1 MKVILINNQNKI
13 KLDLGLI
20 EKISIYISNKFDGDK
35 NCELNIIFAEK
46 EEIKRLNK
54 KYRNIDMET
63 DVLSFSYTE
72 NGDSDLFGF
81 CENAGGQKS
90 SSNVFTIGEV
100 IICPEVADDNVSRQ
114 KENWNL
120 NLEIILLVIHGILH
134 IYDYDHERIKDK
146 IDMENVQESILNDV
160 MSVYLF
166 DG

>member
-35 NCELNIIFAEK
+35 NCELNIIFAEE

-63 DVLSFSYTE
+63 DVLSFSYTG

-81 CENAGGQKS
+81 CESLGGQKG
-90 SSNVFTIGEV
+90 SSNVFTIGEI
-100 IICPEVADDNVSRQ
+100 IICPEVAEDNVSRQ

-120 NLEIILLVIHGILH
+120 NLEIILLIIHGILH
-134 IYDYDHERIKDK
+134 IYDYDHEKRKDK
-146 IDMENVQESILNDV
+146 IDMENVQESILNDAR
-160 MSVYLF
+160 SIFRL
-166 DG
+166 

>member
-1 MKVILINNQNKI
+1 MKVILIDNQGKI

-20 EKISIYISNKFDGDK
+20 EKISTYISNKFDRDQ
-35 NCELNIIFAEK
+35 NCELNIIFTGKEK
-46 EEIKRLNK
+46 IRLLNK
-54 KYRNIDMET
+54 KYRNVDMET
-63 DVLSFSYTE
+63 DVLSFSYTGAE
-72 NGDSDLFGF
+72 DRDLFGS
-81 CENAGGQKS
+81 CENADESKDS
-90 SSNVFTIGEV
+90 SDVFTIGEI

-120 NLEIILLVIHGILH
+120 NLEIILLIIHGILH
-134 IYDYDHERIKDK
+134 IYNYDHEKRKDK